1 MEFEAPL
8 VEGRLIK
15 RHSRFLA
22 DVELVSG
29 EFITAHTSNTGAM
42 LGCKQPGSKVW
53 LSLSSN
59 PKRKYAYT
67 WEIIESITTGGVEPI
82 GINTMRSNQLVKEAI
97 ENGTISELQGYD
109 EIRTEVKYGKENSR
123 IDLLLNGA
131 RKLKRNPAP
140 CYIEV
145 KNVTLVENKIASF
158 PDAVS
163 KRGAK
168 HLRELMNVV
177 GEGGR
182 AVIFYCIQRA
192 DVNEFRPADHID
204 PEYGRFLRQSVA
216 NGVEP
221 LAYLARVT
229 SEAIHLV
236 KSVPVVIPEQ

>member
-1 MEFEAPL
+1 MEFDAPL

-22 DVELVSG
+22 DVELASG

-53 LSLSSN
+53 LSESSN
-59 PKRKYAYT
+59 PKRKYRYT
-67 WEIIESITTGGVEPI
+67 WEIVEAITGAGVVPV
-82 GINTMRSNQLVKEAI
+82 GINTMRSNLLVKEAI
-97 ENGTISELQGYD
+97 ENGTISELQGYN

-123 IDLLLNGA
+123 IDLLLRSTGTE
-131 RKLKRNPAP
+131 KRNHTP
-140 CYIEV
+140 CYVEV

-177 GEGGR
+177 SDGGR

-192 DVNEFRPADHID
+192 DVIEFRSADHID
-204 PEYGRFLRQSVA
+204 LAYGQFLRQSVA
-216 NGVEP
+216 KGVEP
-221 LAYLARVT
+221 LAYLACVT
-229 SEAIHLV
+229 SKSIHLT
-236 KSVPVVIPEQ
+236 KSVPVVVPA